1 MLPLISLLA
10 DLIVLLHFGFVG
22 FVILGGW
29 LVLKWRRIALLHL
42 PAVTWG
48 VLLELCG
55 WMCPLTPVEL
65 YLRQLTG
72 RSGDASSFIQRL
84 LLPILYPDWLTREL
98 QYVLGVALLI
108 YTLGLYVLVI
118 YRHRRRTPA

>member
-10 DLIVLLHFGFVG
+10 DLIVVLHFGFVV

-29 LVLKWRRIALLHL
+29 LVLKWRRIALLHV

-65 YLRQLTG
+65 YLRQLAY
-72 RSGDASSFIQRL
+72 RSRAAPSLIQRL
-84 LLPILYPDWLTREL
+84 LLPVLYPDGLTREL

-108 YTLGLYVLVI
+108 YTLGLYLLVI
-118 YRHRRRTPA
+118 RRYRRRTPA